1 MIRRSPSPGTT
12 RLTGGPRPVNRLQ
25 RVGERWVCFFDA
37 AGAEPR
43 ETLLLALERYAAEAT
58 GESEPL
64 AVDLGCGTG
73 RDSLE
78 LLRRGWR
85 VLAVDVHPEALKR
98 LRSKAATLQLA
109 ARLETLH
116 SSFEAASW
124 PTARLLNSS
133 FALPFCPP
141 DRFADL
147 WRRIVSSLEG
157 GGRFSGQLFGDR
169 DEWADNRELTFH
181 TRTEVEALLDGF
193 DLERFDEVENEGQ
206 TALGE
211 AKHWH
216 LFHIVARRRG

>member
-1 MIRRSPSPGTT
+1 
-12 RLTGGPRPVNRLQ
+12 
-25 RVGERWVCFFDA
+25 VGERWVRFFDA

-43 ETLLLALERYAAEAT
+43 ETLLLALERYTAEAN

-109 ARLETLH
+109 ARLETLQ
-116 SSFEAASW
+116 SSFETASW

-133 FALPFCPP
+133 FALPFCTP
-141 DRFADL
+141 DRFDDL

-193 DLERFDEVENEGQ
+193 DLERFDEVENDGQ

>member
-1 MIRRSPSPGTT
+1 
-12 RLTGGPRPVNRLQ
+12 
-25 RVGERWVCFFDA
+25 VGEGWVRFFDA

-43 ETLLLALERYAAEAT
+43 ETLLLALERYTAET
-58 GESEPL
+58 NGESEPL

-109 ARLETLH
+109 ARLETRQ
-116 SSFEAASW
+116 SSFETASW

-133 FALPFCPP
+133 FALPFCTPE
-141 DRFADL
+141 RFDDL

-193 DLERFDEVENEGQ
+193 DLERFDEVENDGQ